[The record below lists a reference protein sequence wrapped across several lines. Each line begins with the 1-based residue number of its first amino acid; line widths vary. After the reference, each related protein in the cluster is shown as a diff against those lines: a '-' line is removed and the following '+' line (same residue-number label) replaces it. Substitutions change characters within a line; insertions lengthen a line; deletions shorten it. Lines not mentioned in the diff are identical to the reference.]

1 MNYIFF
7 DERYILSDGICFVQ
21 AVFFGYLSPNN
32 LKSEMNKTQE
42 TLVTSFALFSLFFGA
57 GNLLLPPLLGYNA
70 GEDWFWVTIGFMI
83 TAVVI
88 PILGILAHARLQGT
102 MYDFGKKV
110 SPTFSTI
117 YCIIVYLISITIPSP
132 RTASATHEIAI
143 HPAFGTSPLL
153 TSSIYFALV
162 LVFVLNRSKILNFI
176 GKFLT
181 PLIVIMLFGVIGI
194 GLFTSDG
201 FMNVS
206 TLDAPVVSGLL
217 EGYQTFD
224 AIGAVVVGAVVI
236 ISLNLRGHDSVEA
249 KKEIIRKSGFIA
261 GLGLLLIYA
270 GLISVGAAFGA
281 DIEIDNKL
289 SGDMQRANLLR
300 GISIASL
307 GAFGNKLLSML
318 IALAC
323 FTTAV
328 GIVAGTADY
337 FKGLFKGSQ
346 KAYIVTGILACIVGV
361 LIGQLDFHSI
371 IIIAIPALMFIYPIT
386 IILILLNVVPDKYA
400 SPKVFKAVVIT
411 TIIFSIPDFLGSI
424 GLGKVVTGFLPF
436 IPFSKFSLGWVVPAL
451 IVFALMN
458 ILPRKNA

>member
-1 MNYIFF
+1 MNTTK
-7 DERYILSDGICFVQ
+7 ETFVT
-21 AVFFGYLSPNN
+21 A
-32 LKSEMNKTQE
+32 
-42 TLVTSFALFSLFFGA
+42 FALFSLFFGA

-70 GEDWFWVTIGFMI
+70 GEDWLWVTFGFMI
-83 TAVVI
+83 TAVLI

-110 SPTFSTI
+110 SPVFSTI
-117 YCIIVYLISITIPSP
+117 YCVIVYLIAITIPSP

-162 LVFVLNRSKILNFI
+162 LIFVLNRSKILSFI

-181 PLIVIMLFGVIGI
+181 PFIVIMLFAVIGI
-194 GLFTSDG
+194 GLFFSDG
-201 FMNVS
+201 LMNIP
-206 TLDAPVVSGLL
+206 TFDAPVVSGIL

-224 AIGAVVVGAVVI
+224 AIGAVVVGAVII
-236 ISLNLRGHDSVEA
+236 ISLNLRGHDSFDA
-249 KKEIIRKSGFIA
+249 KKDIIRKSGFIA

-270 GLISVGAAFGA
+270 GLISVGSFYGT
-281 DIEIDNKL
+281 DIEIDNTL

-307 GAFGNKLLSML
+307 GAFGNKMLSIL

-328 GIVAGTADY
+328 GIVIGTADY
-337 FKGLFKGSQ
+337 FKGFFKGSQ
-346 KAYIVTGILACIVGV
+346 KAYIITGVLSCLIGV

-386 IILILLNVVPDKYA
+386 IVLILLNVVPEKFG
-400 SPKVFKAVVIT
+400 SSKVFKTVVIT
-411 TIIFSIPDFLGSI
+411 TMIFSIPDFLGSI
-424 GLGKVVTGFLPF
+424 GSPLTPEGGILEWVPLQKYN
-436 IPFSKFSLGWVVPAL
+436 LGWVLPAL
-451 IVFALMN
+451 LAFIGVN
-458 ILPRKNA
+458 IFKNKHEQIN